1 MAETKE
7 LENGGF
13 DVEINLTDLCEKH
26 LIKNISEIMMPKG
39 INVIPITWDTNEVDE
54 YFKVIQ
60 TYIIL
65 LLEQTQQSNL
75 KDLKYSDSNNDNT
88 IILEANNKKVNM
100 NFDHAVFSSDN
111 LIKTIDRIQEAIS
124 EKTNSK
130 TTSAPIYKLP
140 LFILLIDTDKPDEG
154 QLCKLNDIHTILGI
168 VIEMVMNRF
177 EE

>member
-1 MAETKE
+1 MIETKE
-7 LENGGF
+7 LANGGF
-13 DVEINLTDLCEKH
+13 NVEINLTDLCENH
-26 LIKNISEIMMPKG
+26 LIKNISKIIMPKG

-54 YFKVIQ
+54 YFKVIK

-65 LLEQTQQSNL
+65 LLEERQKSD
-75 KDLKYSDSNNDNT
+75 KDLKYSNSNNNNT

-111 LIKTIDRIQEAIS
+111 LIKTIDRIQEGIA
-124 EKTNSK
+124 ETTNSK
-130 TTSAPIYKLP
+130 TTCAPIDKLP

-154 QLCKLNDIHTILGI
+154 QLCKLNDIHTILGL

-177 EE
+177 ED